1 MSELLDALGG
11 WTWWI
16 IAGTLLLAELTAPGT
31 FFVWLAIS
39 AAAVGAIVFFVDIG
53 LEVQIALWAILS
65 VVFVMIAKPWLKR
78 RNAIETDQPN
88 LNRRMLN
95 YVGRS
100 YVLDEPIVN
109 RQGRVR
115 IEDTLWQVSGPDA
128 PKGAWVRIARAEGL
142 RFIVE
147 PVEKV

>member
-1 MSELLDALGG
+1 MNDILHALGG

-16 IAGTLLLAELTAPGT
+16 IAGLLLIAELSSPGIY
-31 FFVWLAIS
+31 FLWLGV
-39 AAAVGAIVFFVDIG
+39 AAAALGAIVFFVDIG
-53 LEVQIALWAILS
+53 WQMQVALWAILS
-65 VVFVMIAKPWLKR
+65 VVLVIVSKSWLKR
-78 RNAIETDQPN
+78 RNQVESDQPN

-109 RQGRVR
+109 GQGRVK

-128 PKGAWVRIARAEGL
+128 PKGAWVRLTRAEGL
-142 RFIVE
+142 RFVVE
-147 PVEKV
+147 PVEKA

>member
-1 MSELLDALGG
+1 MSSILEALGG

-16 IAGTLLLAELTAPGT
+16 VAGLLLLAELSSPGIY
-31 FFVWLAIS
+31 FLWLGI
-39 AAAVGAIVFFVDIG
+39 AAAALGVIVFFVDMG
-53 LEVQIALWAILS
+53 WQVQIALWAVLS
-65 VVFVMIAKPWLKR
+65 VIFVMLSKSWLKR
-78 RNAIETDQPN
+78 RNELESDQPN

-109 RQGRVR
+109 GQGRVK

-128 PKGAWVRIARAEGL
+128 PKGAWVRLTRVDGL

-147 PVEKV
+147 PIDKT

>member
-1 MSELLDALGG
+1 MNDFLEALGG

-16 IAGTLLLAELTAPGT
+16 VAGLLLLAELTSPGI
-31 FFVWLAIS
+31 FFIWLAI
-39 AAAVGAIVFFVDIG
+39 AAGAVGIIVFFADIG
-53 LEVQIALWAILS
+53 WQLQIALWAILS

-95 YVGRS
+95 YIGRS

-109 RQGRVR
+109 GQGRVK
-115 IEDTLWQVSGPDA
+115 IEDTLWQVSGADT
-128 PKGAWVRIARAEGL
+128 PKGGWVRLTRVDGL
-142 RFIVE
+142 QFIVE
-147 PVEKV
+147 PVDKD

>member
-1 MSELLDALGG
+1 MNDLLEALGG

-16 IAGTLLLAELTAPGT
+16 VAGLLLLAELTSPGI
-31 FFVWLAIS
+31 FFIWLAI
-39 AAAVGAIVFFVDIG
+39 AAGAVGIIVFFADIG
-53 LEVQIALWAILS
+53 WQLQIALWAILS

-95 YVGRS
+95 YIGRS

-109 RQGRVR
+109 GQGRVK
-115 IEDTLWQVSGPDA
+115 IEDTLWQVSGADT
-128 PKGAWVRIARAEGL
+128 PKGGWVRLTRVDGL
-142 RFIVE
+142 QFIVE
-147 PVEKV
+147 PVDKD

>member
-1 MSELLDALGG
+1 MSEILNALGG

-16 IAGTLLLAELTAPGT
+16 IAGLLLIAELTSPGIY
-31 FFVWLAIS
+31 FLWLGI
-39 AAAVGAIVFFVDIG
+39 AAAATGAIAFFVDISWQ
-53 LEVQIALWAILS
+53 VQIALWAILS
-65 VVFVMIAKPWLKR
+65 VVFVILSKSWMRKR
-78 RNAIETDQPN
+78 NQVESDQPN

-100 YVLDEPIVN
+100 FVLDEPIVN
-109 RQGRVR
+109 GKGRVK

-128 PKGAWVRIARAEGL
+128 PKGAWVRLTRADGL
-142 RFIVE
+142 QFIVE